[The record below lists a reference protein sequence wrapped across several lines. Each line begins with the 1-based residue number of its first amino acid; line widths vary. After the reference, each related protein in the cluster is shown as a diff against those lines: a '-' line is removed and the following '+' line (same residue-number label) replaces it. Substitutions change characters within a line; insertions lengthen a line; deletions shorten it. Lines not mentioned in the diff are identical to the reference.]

1 MSIQLKEKKEINISI
16 ILNFIADKLNDIVWL
31 KVLLQALPVIWTTVI
46 LQIWRPVFYQADGR
60 FTKLGGGIAIG
71 LALGSISLMIITG
84 LKSKKDK
91 KDNQM
96 MDREIDSYENEIE
109 LRKAITGA
117 ESTIEERRN
126 RQLRMWIE
134 NNRPDES
141 LCSFVDQAR
150 NPKERVNTALDELGK
165 CFEEITELQKDEIYQ
180 SAAIAMVNTNSPKDP
195 EWEWIS
201 RPPLEGTA
209 TLETLLSTNS
219 AFKTV
224 ASGEPFFYA
233 NDKIKA
239 SSEGRY
245 TLDGRDN
252 TYGNGSIICFEVG
265 EQIGK
270 WKIRLIISI
279 STYGKTIVSIG
290 DQSKGIE
297 EKKVYEDKIRD
308 IIVKQFEGE
317 IKEDLLWFGLKN
329 IKERDRK
336 NRKK

>member
-16 ILNFIADKLNDIVWL
+16 ILDFIADKLNDIVWL

-46 LQIWRPVFYQADGR
+46 LQIWRPFFYQPDGSL
-60 FTKLGGGIAIG
+60 TKLGGGIAIG
-71 LALGSISLMIITG
+71 LALGSIALMIITG

-91 KDNQM
+91 KDNQI
-96 MDREIDSYENEIE
+96 MDREINSYENEIE

-134 NNRPDES
+134 NNRPDEI
-141 LCSFVDQAR
+141 LCLFVDQAR

-201 RPPLEGTA
+201 QPPPEGTA

-245 TLDGRDN
+245 ALDGRDS

-290 DQSKGIE
+290 DQSKGID

-336 NRKK
+336 NRKR